1 MGNNTINEIK
11 GNHNQKIQ
19 AIKGRSYPASRVI
32 MLKNPNITKKF
43 VNVGNWQG
51 GDDLLD
57 RNVTYTSYNYF
68 LVKEDLEKVSRGE
81 TIHLLGLTRD
91 VLGKQ
96 FTTNYTGY
104 GINSLDF
111 KIDGVVCSQE
121 TDEVLRDLS
130 DADDSVV
137 WGYLE
142 KKATDLTNK
151 SFETVCLNRYKT
163 HCKNYLNK
171 ANVESQFKAVENGN
185 GLTLAYLP
193 LDYLYEGTCLN
204 FEDDKCSYPRNEVF
218 LGVLPRIVLRNA
230 NNKISKFIRLTGVNG
245 ECEIV
250 TSDING
256 KVQIGDNK
264 FQIHSSGKDLE
275 KYATNGQVLVEA
287 LQENYAEINSKS
299 KKKCLKNLKIQ
310 ADVDDL
316 FDICK

>member
-1 MGNNTINEIK
+1 MGNNQINEIK
-11 GNHNQKIQ
+11 DNHDRKIK
-19 AIKGRSYPASRVI
+19 AIKERSYPASRVI
-32 MLKNPNITKKF
+32 MLKNINTTKKF

-51 GDDLLD
+51 GDSLQD
-57 RNVTYTSYNYF
+57 RDVTYTSYNYF
-68 LVKEDLEKVSRGE
+68 LVKEDLENIGKGE

-96 FTTNYTGY
+96 FTTTYAGY

-111 KIDGVVCSQE
+111 KINGVVCSQE
-121 TDEVLRDLS
+121 TDEVLSDLA
-130 DADDSVV
+130 DAEDSVV

-171 ANVESQFKAVENGN
+171 ANVESQFKAVDNGKA
-185 GLTLAYLP
+185 LTVECLP
-193 LDYLYEGTCLN
+193 LDYLYEGICRN
-204 FEDDKCSYPRNEVF
+204 YQDDECTYPRSEVF
-218 LGVLPRIVLRNA
+218 LGVCPRIVWRNA
-230 NNKISKFIRLTGVNG
+230 KNKISKFIRLTGENG

-264 FQIHSSGKDLE
+264 FQIFSSGQGLE
-275 KYATNGQVLVEA
+275 SIATNEQVVIKA
-287 LQENYAEINSKS
+287 LQENYDVINSKS
-299 KKKCLKNLKIQ
+299 QNKCLNDLKIQ
-310 ADVDDL
+310 ADVDNL